1 MFIVTL
7 RVLYSHDY
15 SFVATNRNL
24 YIVVNIPPIMETKEL
39 ILKYLIAFNKI
50 EKKLK
55 DIDKKLDHILFR
67 LREEDPRVYR
77 NSRFIKDNNGSN
89 SLPDFK
95 DN

>member
-1 MFIVTL
+1 
-7 RVLYSHDY
+7 
-15 SFVATNRNL
+15 
-24 YIVVNIPPIMETKEL
+24 METKDL
-39 ILKYLIAFNKI
+39 MLKYLIAFNKI

-77 NSRFIKDNNGSN
+77 GCSDYKCAKGNNGSY
-89 SLPDFK
+89 SLPEFK

>member
-1 MFIVTL
+1 
-7 RVLYSHDY
+7 
-15 SFVATNRNL
+15 
-24 YIVVNIPPIMETKEL
+24 MENKEL
-39 ILKYLIAFNKI
+39 MLKYLIAFGKI

-67 LREEDPRVYR
+67 LREEDPRVFR
-77 NSRFIKDNNGSN
+77 GSREYKCAKGNNGSY